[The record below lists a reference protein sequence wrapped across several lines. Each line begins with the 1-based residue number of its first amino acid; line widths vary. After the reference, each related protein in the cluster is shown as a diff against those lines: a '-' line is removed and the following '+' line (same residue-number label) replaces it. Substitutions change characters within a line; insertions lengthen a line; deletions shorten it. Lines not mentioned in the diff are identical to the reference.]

1 MWSKEKKLLE
11 SKLAD
16 TLKGKVIYNMEG
28 GRKTTWGA
36 TYKAEIVYNKIPIVN
51 IIKLSYKILNVH
63 ILHTS
68 HIGNFI

>member
-16 TLKGKVIYNMEG
+16 SLKGKVIYNMEG

-36 TYKAEIVYNKIPIVN
+36 TYKAEIIYNKTPIVFEHGTPN
-51 IIKLSYKILNVH
+51 QNR
-63 ILHTS
+63 
-68 HIGNFI
+68 